1 MALASARCSASVANW
16 QPETAIIEE
25 WRAKCLKVG
34 LLDKDKRKSA
44 LGYGWSWKSEFLY
57 IDYGWTKF
65 FDPADTCSPTCN
77 TFLNPREVS
86 LKNYVFRTGLNWR
99 FDWGKAPVGKAP
111 VAVMAKY

>member
-1 MALASARCSASVANW
+1 MVGRDVTVWEPVN
-16 QPETAIIEE
+16 PTVTAHHKKTLTG
-25 WRAKCLKVG
+25 WTVG
-34 LLDKDKRKSA
+34 AGWEYA

-65 FDPADTCSPTCN
+65 FDPAETCFPCDA
-77 TFLNPREVS
+77 FLSPREVN

-99 FDWGKAPVGKAP
+99 FDWGWGKAP